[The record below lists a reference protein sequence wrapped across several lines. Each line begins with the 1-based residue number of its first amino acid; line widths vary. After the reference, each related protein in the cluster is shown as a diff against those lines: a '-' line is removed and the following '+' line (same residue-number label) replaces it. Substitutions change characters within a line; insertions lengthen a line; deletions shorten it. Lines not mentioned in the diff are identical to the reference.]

1 MKNMN
6 LKEALEIIGKG
17 KDAAKI
23 AEIREYMRIDVNTKS
38 LKKAV
43 NNTPVIEV
51 EEVKPVVRPV
61 VEEVRQA
68 EVVEIIPINK
78 PSDRFNV
85 DCYIAYREYVE
96 EYGQEEGIVPS
107 MEDYFNALEYYK
119 ARNERPIWR

>member
-43 NNTPVIEV
+43 NNTPVIE
-51 EEVKPVVRPV
+51 EVKPVVRPV

-96 EYGQEEGIVPS
+96 EYGKEIGKVPS
-107 MEDYFNALEYYK
+107 LDDYFDAIEYYK

>member
-43 NNTPVIEV
+43 NNTPVIE
-51 EEVKPVVRPV
+51 EVKPVVRPVV

-96 EYGQEEGIVPS
+96 EYGKEIGKVPS
-107 MEDYFNALEYYK
+107 LDDYFDAIEYYK

>member
-38 LKKAV
+38 LKKVV
-43 NNTPVIEV
+43 NNTPVIE
-51 EEVKPVVRPV
+51 

-96 EYGQEEGIVPS
+96 EYGKEIGKVPS
-107 MEDYFNALEYYK
+107 LDDYFDAIEYYK